1 MSQELSKEGTFRLVR
16 LIILV
21 VGFGHLDGVAVFV
34 LFRINFGRLA
44 FVQNHGRQD
53 QICLENL
60 EISTARTI

>member
-1 MSQELSKEGTFRLVR
+1 LVR